1 MDSVNRAVIVDADL
15 RAHFHDQLDSAL
27 SKQALVV
34 DQTTNIYL
42 VNLLML
48 FVDTRELFDDSEDG
62 RHLKPLALHF
72 ADAVNAENV
81 AEKSVALRKLGDV
94 ALFISGLFSGSLNR
108 KLVDVDYYIAMGGS
122 AYGCLHDISQSQV
135 RSSAHQGLFA
145 ELAEKFA
152 KLVDVLGEVGDSC
165 NLSSNTDVLRLYEI
179 WLKTG
184 SKRAYNKLLRL
195 GLTPAQNVPCASMH

>member
-1 MDSVNRAVIVDADL
+1 MDSANQAVIVDADL
-15 RAHFHDQLDSAL
+15 RSHFHDQLDSAL

-34 DQTTNIYL
+34 EQATNVYL

-48 FVDTRELFDDSEDG
+48 FVDTRELFEDSEDG
-62 RHLKPLALHF
+62 RHLKPLAMHY

-81 AEKSVALRKLGDV
+81 TEKSVALKKLGDV
-94 ALFISGLFSGSLNR
+94 ALFISGLFAGSLNR

-122 AYGCLHDISQSQV
+122 AYGCLHDISNSHARPQ
-135 RSSAHQGLFA
+135 HHHGLFA
-145 ELAEKFA
+145 ELAENFA

-179 WLKTG
+179 WLQTG

-195 GLTPAQNVPCASMH
+195 GLSPVQNAPRAAMH

>member
-1 MDSVNRAVIVDADL
+1 MVSVNQAVIVDADL
-15 RAHFHDQLDSAL
+15 RAHFHDQVDSAL

-34 DQTTNIYL
+34 EHATNIYL

-48 FVDTRELFDDSEDG
+48 FVDARELFDDSEDG
-62 RHLKPLALHF
+62 RHLKPLAFHY

-81 AEKSVALRKLGDV
+81 SEKSVALKKLGDV
-94 ALFISGLFSGSLNR
+94 ALFVAGLFAGSLNR

-122 AYGCLHDISQSQV
+122 AYGCLDDIS
-135 RSSAHQGLFA
+135 RSRCRRSDHHGLFA
-145 ELAEKFA
+145 ELAENFA

-165 NLSSNTDVLRLYEI
+165 NLNSNTDVLRLCEI

-184 SKRAYNKLLRL
+184 SKRAYKKLLRH
-195 GLTPAQNVPCASMH
+195 GLSPTQHSPCITTH